1 MSGLGELDEMER
13 ETSEE
18 ELLEEISHLKSKLEQ
33 ITR

>member
-13 ETSEE
+13 ETNEE